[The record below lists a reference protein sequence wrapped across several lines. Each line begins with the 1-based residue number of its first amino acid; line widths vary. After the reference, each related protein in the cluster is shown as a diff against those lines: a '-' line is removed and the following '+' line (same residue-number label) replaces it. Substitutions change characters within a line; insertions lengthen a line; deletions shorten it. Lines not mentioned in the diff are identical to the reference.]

1 MGDFFIHIASA
12 IKLATIGLIV
22 ALISI
27 FSPATAKPPPV
38 ISTEP
43 VATTSE
49 IRTVA
54 ATSTKPET
62 PPKISTASTTP
73 PAPITNETKQT
84 PLPPVLNPIV
94 ATSTPTIIPEWDT
107 INERAR
113 AAVVNI
119 ICTSQSAGLM
129 QPLSGSGVFI
139 DPKGIILTNAHIAQ
153 YWLIKDYPSKD
164 YLDCVIRQ
172 DSPASPRYRAK
183 LVYISP
189 TWIKVHYTDL
199 LTQDPLGT
207 GENDYALLL
216 VNTTTGPSISL
227 PTSFP
232 YLPPATTDTEN
243 ILGQPVLMAAYPAG
257 FLGGVSIQTTLFMSS
272 APGAIQGVYTFT
284 DTRIDVLSLGGNVVA
299 QHGSSGGAVV
309 TGDGKLRGIIVTTSE
324 ADTTATRD
332 LHAITISYINRRFT
346 QETGVTLPD
355 LLASDV
361 YAVADEFNETLA
373 PTLTKLL
380 TQSLIQTTH

>member
-1 MGDFFIHIASA
+1 M
-12 IKLATIGLIV
+12 
-22 ALISI
+22 
-27 FSPATAKPPPV
+27 
-38 ISTEP
+38 
-43 VATTSE
+43 
-49 IRTVA
+49 
-54 ATSTKPET
+54 
-62 PPKISTASTTP
+62 
-73 PAPITNETKQT
+73 
-84 PLPPVLNPIV
+84 

-284 DTRIDVLSLGGNVVA
+284 DTSIDVLSLGGNVVA